1 MRSLRLGL
9 RARTSAVFAAG
20 ALGVATLL
28 AVSTYQLTRESLVAE
43 RERTAVR
50 AAYFDAAVVRQG
62 LSGETTGI
70 VDVLRRLDTGQ
81 SRRPLLYRDGQWYA
95 RNADT
100 GFTAAVPA
108 DLRALATSGLPG
120 VQRVQLNGVPTVVVG
135 VPLADT
141 GATYYELSDQ
151 LELQRTLRQLSGT
164 LIGVAL
170 ITTLAAALL
179 GQWASRRIL
188 RPLTS
193 VTGAARQLAAGD
205 LSVRLQHTAD
215 PDLAP
220 LTTAFNGMVSELS
233 ASIERDRRF
242 AADVSHELRSPL
254 QTLSAASS
262 VLQGRAG
269 ALDARS
275 SAAAELVVAEVAR
288 FGTLVTDLLELARA
302 EQPVHLQ
309 PVPVTELLTRLALRQ
324 GVPAGL
330 VVVEPAE
337 LTWSL
342 DVRRYERVVDNLLQN
357 AHRHAGGVV
366 AVRCEVVDDALRLQV
381 DDQGPGVPPE
391 ERSLVFDRFGRGHR
405 ASARG
410 ASGSGVDGT
419 GLGLALVAQHVA
431 SLEGTVEVLDRPGGG
446 ARFEVTVPRRSS

>member
-1 MRSLRLGL
+1 MRRLGL

-20 ALGVATLL
+20 ALGVAALL
-28 AVSTYQLTRESLVAE
+28 AVSTYQLTRGSLVAE

-62 LSGETTGI
+62 LSSETSGI
-70 VDVLRRLDTGQ
+70 VEVLRRLDTGQ
-81 SRRPLLYRDGQWYA
+81 SRRPLLFRDGQWYA

-108 DLRALATSGLPG
+108 GLRELAVSGRPG
-120 VQRVQLNGVPTVVVG
+120 VQRVHLNGAPTLVVG
-135 VPLADT
+135 VPLPDT

-151 LELQRTLRQLSGT
+151 SELQRTLRQLAGT

-179 GQWASRRIL
+179 GRWASRRIL

-193 VTGAARQLAAGD
+193 VTGAARQLAGGD
-205 LSVRLQHTAD
+205 LTARLQPTTD

-220 LTTAFNGMVSELS
+220 LTTAFNGMVTELA

-262 VLQGRAG
+262 VLQGRGA

-275 SAAAELVVAEVAR
+275 SAAAELVVAEVER

-302 EQPVHLQ
+302 EQRVHLQ
-309 PVPVTELLTRLALRQ
+309 PVSVAELIRRLTVRQ
-324 GVPAGL
+324 GVPAE
-330 VVVEPAE
+330 VVTVEPAD

-342 DVRRYERVVDNLLQN
+342 DVRRFERVVDNLLQN
-357 AHRHAGGVV
+357 ARRHAGGVH
-366 AVRCEVVDDALRLQV
+366 AVRCEEVGDQLRLQV
-381 DDQGPGVPPE
+381 DDLGPGVPPE
-391 ERSLVFDRFGRGHR
+391 ERTLVFDRFGRGHR

-410 ASGSGVDGT
+410 ASGNEVDGT

-431 SLEGTVEVLDRPGGG
+431 AHEGTVAVLDRPGGG
-446 ARFEVTVPRRSS
+446 ARFEVTVPRRSA

>member
-1 MRSLRLGL
+1 MRRLGL

-20 ALGVATLL
+20 ALGVAALL
-28 AVSTYQLTRESLVAE
+28 AVSTYQLTRGSLVAE

-70 VDVLRRLDTGQ
+70 VEVLRRLDTGQ
-81 SRRPLLYRDGQWYA
+81 SRRPLLFRDGQWYA

-100 GFTAAVPA
+100 GFTAAVPEP
-108 DLRALATSGLPG
+108 LRLLAASGLPG
-120 VQRVQLNGVPTVVVG
+120 VQRVALNGVPTVVVG
-135 VPLADT
+135 VPLLDT
-141 GATYYELSDQ
+141 GAIYYELSDQ
-151 LELQRTLRQLSGT
+151 RELQRTLRQLAGT

-193 VTGAARQLAAGD
+193 VTRAARQLAGGD
-205 LSVRLQHTAD
+205 LAVRLQPSTD

-220 LTTAFNGMVSELS
+220 LTSAFNGMVSELS

-262 VLQGRAG
+262 VLQGRAA

-302 EQPVHLQ
+302 EQPAQLQ
-309 PVPVTELLTRLALRQ
+309 PVLVAELIGRLALRQ
-324 GVPAGL
+324 GVSPEL
-330 VVVEPAE
+330 VAVHPQD

-342 DVRRYERVVDNLLQN
+342 DVRRFERVVDNLLQN
-357 AHRHAGGVV
+357 AQRHAGGVV
-366 AVRCEVVDDALRLQV
+366 AVHCDVVEDRLRLQV

-391 ERSLVFDRFGRGHR
+391 ERTLVFDRFGRGHR
-405 ASARG
+405 ASSRG

-419 GLGLALVAQHVA
+419 GLGLALVAQHIAAHDGSVA
-431 SLEGTVEVLDRPGGG
+431 ALDRPGGG
-446 ARFEVTVPRRSS
+446 ARFEVTIPRRPS

>member
-9 RARTSAVFAAG
+9 RARTSAVLAAG
-20 ALGVATLL
+20 ALGVAALL
-28 AVSTYQLTRESLVAE
+28 AVSTYQLTRESLLAE

-62 LSGETTGI
+62 LTGETTGI

-81 SRRPLLYRDGQWYA
+81 SRRPLLFRDGQWYA

-108 DLRALATSGLPG
+108 DLRRLASSGRPG
-120 VQRVQLNGVPTVVVG
+120 VQRVQLNGTPTLVVG

-141 GATYYELSDQ
+141 GSTYYELSDQ
-151 LELQRTLRQLSGT
+151 GELQRTLRQLAGT
-164 LIGVAL
+164 LIGVAV
-170 ITTLAAALL
+170 ITAVAAALL
-179 GQWASRRIL
+179 GLWASRRIL

-193 VTGAARQLAAGD
+193 VTGAARQLAGGD
-205 LSVRLQHTAD
+205 LSARLRETAD

-220 LTTAFNGMVSELS
+220 LTAAFNGMVAELS

-242 AADVSHELRSPL
+242 ASDVSHELRSPL

-269 ALDARS
+269 ALDSRS
-275 SAAAELVVAEVAR
+275 AAAAELVVAEVSR

-309 PVPVTELLTRLALRQ
+309 PVPVAELVHRLSLRQ
-324 GVPAGL
+324 GVSPGL
-330 VVVEPAE
+330 VDVSPAD
-337 LTWSL
+337 LIWLL
-342 DVRRYERVVDNLLQN
+342 DVRRYERIVDNLLEN

-366 AVRCEVVDDALRLQV
+366 AVRVEVIEDALRLQV

-391 ERSLVFDRFGRGHR
+391 ERTLVFDRFGRGHR

-410 ASGSGVDGT
+410 ASGPGVDGT

-431 SLEGTVEVLDRPGGG
+431 ALEGTVEVRDRPGGG
-446 ARFEVTVPRRSS
+446 ARFEVTVPRRLT